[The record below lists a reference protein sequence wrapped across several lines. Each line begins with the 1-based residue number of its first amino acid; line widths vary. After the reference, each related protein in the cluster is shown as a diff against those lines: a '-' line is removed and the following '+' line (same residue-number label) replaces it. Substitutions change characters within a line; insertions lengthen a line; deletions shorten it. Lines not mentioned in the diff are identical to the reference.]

1 MTNRSVAA
9 GGGISQGIVVTG
21 DGNSVSLRFGESDFS
36 LALNRKQVPPPPR
49 GTGGGTRELDI
60 LVPETSPLPLFGR
73 KMELGA
79 LQAWLDADADIS
91 VHALTGPAGT
101 GKTRLAIGLCESVDG
116 GKKAGNAWL
125 AGFLRS
131 SDLSRLADISAT
143 QAYDWPRP
151 TLLVIDYAAEGEK
164 ALGRWLD
171 TLAQR
176 ELPEGSKLRILLLE
190 RQAQEGFGWWHNL
203 SASPLND
210 AGARRGLFYQPRP
223 TELEG
228 LHDPA
233 FRRSLLQEALA
244 AHARLHGDA
253 APLALPDPGTDAG
266 FEARLGAAQFAN
278 PLALV
283 MAGVIAR
290 DKGISAALALRQLDA
305 ARHLAQREIARLER
319 RVDTDAE
326 KAALTHLLAFN
337 GMAGGLALN
346 GLPGTLQQ
354 ELGQIGATADPGSL
368 AKLLQEELIPYGADQ
383 PSRLT
388 TIQPDLIGEA
398 VIVEAFEAPP
408 HRRHEAAPA
417 MQRAYALTG
426 RAAAE
431 ALMRLLQDYAYARI
445 DPSARESDRATAE
458 RLLTWLDTLADS
470 LDTPEALTPLAEALP
485 TDTLVLR
492 DHAAAITGRLAQAYG
507 AVLEQGGEISEA
519 ELHRAMVWIGNHA
532 TKLYALGDLEGA
544 YDAGQNEVRI
554 ARFLF
559 EREPD
564 IFRDDL
570 AGALNNF
577 ANHLSA
583 FGRREDALA
592 AAKEAVSLRRTLA
605 EAQPVTFLPN
615 LAGALNNLAN
625 ALNDLGQRE
634 KALAAAQEAVTLYRT
649 LAADRPDAFTPN
661 LAASLNNLAN
671 SLSALGQHD
680 AALAVADEAV
690 TLYRALAAD
699 RPDSF
704 IHDLAMSLNNRANRL
719 SAVGQREKA
728 LAAAQEAVTL
738 RRALAE
744 ARPDAFTPNFAISLN
759 NLANSLSAVGKR
771 EAALAAAEEAV
782 ALFRALAA
790 ERPSTFSPD
799 LAMSLNN
806 QANHLSA
813 LGRCEE
819 ALAAAEE
826 AVALRRNMSADQP
839 DVFSLDLSITLG
851 MYADIQMARGEN
863 GTALTA
869 ITEAITILAPI
880 FRQSPQSVKR
890 WMMMHLKRYF
900 ELCDALGVEPDEE
913 IVGPVVLQLQKS
925 VSANE
930 ID

>member
-1 MTNRSVAA
+1 MPDRSVTA
-9 GGGISQGIVVTG
+9 GGGISQSIVVTG
-21 DGNSVSLRFGESDFS
+21 DGNSVSLRFGESDVS
-36 LALNRKQVPPPPR
+36 LALNRKHVPPPR
-49 GTGGGTRELDI
+49 RKTGPGKRELDI
-60 LVPETSPLPLFGR
+60 LVPEMGHLPLLGR
-73 KMELGA
+73 EAEMRA
-79 LQAWLDADADIS
+79 LRAWLDADDDIS
-91 VHALTGPAGT
+91 VHALTGPAGM

-116 GKKAGNAWL
+116 GQEAGNVWL

-176 ELPEGSKLRILLLE
+176 GLPEGSKLRILLLE

-223 TELEG
+223 TELKG

-244 AHARLHGDA
+244 AHARLEGDA
-253 APLALPDPGTDAG
+253 APLALPYPGADPG

-290 DKGISAALALRQLDA
+290 EKGISAALALRQLDA
-305 ARHLAQREIARLER
+305 ARHLAQREIARLQR
-319 RVDTDAE
+319 RVETDAE

-346 GLPGTLQQ
+346 GLVGTVQQ

-368 AKLLQEELIPYGADQ
+368 ANLLQEELIPYGADQ

-398 VIVEAFEAPP
+398 VTVETFEAPP
-408 HRRHEAAPA
+408 HRWHEAAPA

-492 DHAAAITGRLAQAYG
+492 DHAAGITGRLAQAYG
-507 AVLEQGGEISEA
+507 AVLERGGEISEA
-519 ELHRAMVWIGNHA
+519 ELALAMVWIGRHA
-532 TKLYALGDLEGA
+532 TKLSALGDLEGA

-559 EREPD
+559 AREPD
-564 IFRDDL
+564 TFRDDL
-570 AGALNNF
+570 AGALNNLASF
-577 ANHLSA
+577 LGALGQREKA
-583 FGRREDALA
+583 LTAAEEAVTLRRALA
-592 AAKEAVSLRRTLA
+592 ENRPDAFTPA
-605 EAQPVTFLPN
+605 
-615 LAGALNNLAN
+615 LAGSLNNLAN

-634 KALAAAQEAVTLYRT
+634 AALAAAE
-649 LAADRPDAFTPN
+649 
-661 LAASLNNLAN
+661 
-671 SLSALGQHD
+671 
-680 AALAVADEAV
+680 EAV
-690 TLYRALAAD
+690 TLYRALAET
-699 RPDSF
+699 RPDAF
-704 IHDLAMSLNNRANRL
+704 TPDLAMSLNNLAIRL
-719 SAVGQREKA
+719 SALGQREKA
-728 LAAAQEAVTL
+728 LTAAEEAVTL

-744 ARPDAFTPNFAISLN
+744 ARPGAFTP
-759 NLANSLSAVGKR
+759 
-771 EAALAAAEEAV
+771 
-782 ALFRALAA
+782 
-790 ERPSTFSPD
+790 
-799 LAMSLNN
+799 
-806 QANHLSA
+806 
-813 LGRCEE
+813 
-819 ALAAAEE
+819 
-826 AVALRRNMSADQP
+826 
-839 DVFSLDLSITLG
+839 DLSVSLG
-851 MYADIQMARGEN
+851 MYADIQIAQGDN
-863 GTALTA
+863 AKALTA
-869 ITEAITILAPI
+869 ITEAITLLAPV
-880 FRQSPQSVKR
+880 FEKTPQAVAH
-890 WMMMHLKRYF
+890 WMVMLLKRYF
-900 ELCDALGVEPDEE
+900 ALCDALGVEPDEAL
-913 IVGPVVLQLQKS
+913 VGPIGDLLEAQPMQDTS
-925 VSANE
+925 DQS
-930 ID
+930 